1 MGRYD
6 FLEKRK
12 MSIIA
17 YKRNDSRVIYA
28 DIKFNGRRWIARLFE
43 RGFKKEVFAGAKDKD
58 SLEKKVFDFAKRF

>member
-1 MGRYD
+1 
-6 FLEKRK
+6 

-28 DIKFNGRRWIARLFE
+28 DYQFNGRQWVARIFE
-43 RGFKKEVFAGAKDKD
+43 RGFKKEVFASAKGKD